1 MAQRLALLEQLI
13 DASKVIA
20 MQLDPFEAT
29 ASIIRESCRLLQCDR
44 ATLFTLDRTR
54 NELVLLVAE
63 GAREIRLPVGAGIAG
78 TVAATGEIINI
89 PDAYQVRYPATALL
103 RYCATY
109 VLTAARRAAYAVC
122 SSALPGESCACSC
135 ACSCSCWPPACLAPT
150 AHCPYAHPFPPLP
163 IAPVPDPT

>member
-1 MAQRLALLEQLI
+1 MAQRLALLEKLI

-89 PDAYQVRYPATALL
+89 PDAYQVSGALGTCSMPRDTL
-103 RYCATY
+103 R
-109 VLTAARRAAYAVC
+109 LR
-122 SSALPGESCACSC
+122 SC
-135 ACSCSCWPPACLAPT
+135 
-150 AHCPYAHPFPPLP
+150 
-163 IAPVPDPT
+163 V